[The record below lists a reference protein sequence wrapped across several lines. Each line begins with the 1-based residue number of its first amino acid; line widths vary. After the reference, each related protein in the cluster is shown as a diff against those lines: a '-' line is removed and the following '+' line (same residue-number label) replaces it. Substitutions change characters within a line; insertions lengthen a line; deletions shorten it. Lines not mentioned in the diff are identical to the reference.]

1 MFMAKTSLDDGVFDR
16 SAYQNAKR
24 QLRLVETELPQNAV
38 SSLAREVVRRLA
50 FRMPRHEN
58 AADLPTQSEID
69 LLCAA
74 LLSADDTAADQF
86 ILAARRDGVDV
97 GAISRGYVAGAAR
110 KLGQMWDD
118 DRISFIDVTLAC
130 GKLYGII
137 RGLRHV
143 LAPQIIQGRET
154 RPALFAL
161 VPGETHTLGIEI
173 ATDHFRRDGWDVDML
188 MGLDH
193 DAMVSEAD
201 LRHYEAIVLVAN
213 SDRMLEP
220 LTRLSLALRITQ
232 PLAHIIV
239 AGGHSGSPPR
249 YPAPCRSRGGDGR
262 SGYRDC
268 HPARRAGTSENLACG
283 KGRDD
288 RGKIDSLQA
297 GPADQRACDMWH
309 GKDGGR
315 IVAFDRPAIQDA
327 ETGTIGK
334 ARGQP
339 RVDMGMNLRDL
350 VGGGHLASADSP
362 DRFIGDHGIVG
373 GCAIGHRS
381 GQLRINDIQRRAS
394 LALHQRFTDTDDRD
408 QPRIMCGA

>member
-1 MFMAKTSLDDGVFDR
+1 MAKTSLDDGVFDR
-16 SAYQNAKR
+16 SAYQNATQ
-24 QLRLVETELPQNAV
+24 QLRLVETELPQDAISN
-38 SSLAREVVRRLA
+38 LAREVVRRLA

-58 AADLPTQSEID
+58 VADLPTQSEID

-74 LLSADDTAADQF
+74 LLSGDDRAADQF
-86 ILAARRDGVDV
+86 ILAARRDGVDTA
-97 GAISRGYVAGAAR
+97 AISRGYVAGAAR

-193 DAMVSEAD
+193 DAMVAEAD

-239 AGGHSGSPPR
+239 AGGILDH
-249 YPAPCRSRGGDGR
+249 
-262 SGYRDC
+262 
-268 HPARRAGTSENLACG
+268 HPDILRLVGAEAVMADL
-283 KGRDD
+283 
-288 RGKIDSLQA
+288 DSAIATLCDVL
-297 GPADQRACDMWH
+297 GPA
-309 GKDGGR
+309 
-315 IVAFDRPAIQDA
+315 
-327 ETGTIGK
+327 K
-334 ARGQP
+334 A
-339 RVDMGMNLRDL
+339 
-350 VGGGHLASADSP
+350 
-362 DRFIGDHGIVG
+362 
-373 GCAIGHRS
+373 
-381 GQLRINDIQRRAS
+381 
-394 LALHQRFTDTDDRD
+394 
-408 QPRIMCGA
+408 

>member
-1 MFMAKTSLDDGVFDR
+1 MAKTSLDDGVFDR
-16 SAYQNAKR
+16 SAYQNATQ
-24 QLRLVETELPQNAV
+24 QLRLVETELPQDAISN
-38 SSLAREVVRRLA
+38 LAREVVRRLA

-58 AADLPTQSEID
+58 VADLPTQSEID

-74 LLSADDTAADQF
+74 LLSGDDRAADQF
-86 ILAARRDGVDV
+86 ILAARRDGVDTA
-97 GAISRGYVAGAAR
+97 AISRGYVAGAAR

-161 VPGETHTLGIEI
+161 APGETHTLGIEI

-193 DAMVSEAD
+193 DAMVAGAD

-239 AGGHSGSPPR
+239 AGGILDHHPDILRLVGAEAVMADLDS
-249 YPAPCRSRGGDGR
+249 AIVIL
-262 SGYRDC
+262 RDV
-268 HPARRAGTSENLACG
+268 L
-283 KGRDD
+283 
-288 RGKIDSLQA
+288 
-297 GPADQRACDMWH
+297 GPA
-309 GKDGGR
+309 
-315 IVAFDRPAIQDA
+315 
-327 ETGTIGK
+327 K
-334 ARGQP
+334 A
-339 RVDMGMNLRDL
+339 
-350 VGGGHLASADSP
+350 
-362 DRFIGDHGIVG
+362 
-373 GCAIGHRS
+373 
-381 GQLRINDIQRRAS
+381 
-394 LALHQRFTDTDDRD
+394 
-408 QPRIMCGA
+408 

>member
-1 MFMAKTSLDDGVFDR
+1 MAKTSLDDGVFDR
-16 SAYQNAKR
+16 SAYQNATQ
-24 QLRLVETELPQNAV
+24 QLRMVETELPQDAISN
-38 SSLAREVVRRLA
+38 LAREVVRRLA

-58 AADLPTQSEID
+58 VADLPTQSEID

-74 LLSADDTAADQF
+74 LLSGDDRAADQF
-86 ILAARRDGVDV
+86 ILAARRDGVDTA
-97 GAISRGYVAGAAR
+97 AISRGYVAGAAR

-154 RPALFAL
+154 RPTLFAL

-193 DAMVSEAD
+193 DAMVAEAD

-239 AGGHSGSPPR
+239 AGGILDH
-249 YPAPCRSRGGDGR
+249 
-262 SGYRDC
+262 
-268 HPARRAGTSENLACG
+268 HP
-283 KGRDD
+283 D
-288 RGKIDSLQA
+288 I
-297 GPADQRACDMWH
+297 
-309 GKDGGR
+309 
-315 IVAFDRPAIQDA
+315 
-327 ETGTIGK
+327 
-334 ARGQP
+334 
-339 RVDMGMNLRDL
+339 LRL
-350 VGGGHLASADSP
+350 VG
-362 DRFIGDHGIVG
+362 
-373 GCAIGHRS
+373 
-381 GQLRINDIQRRAS
+381 QRR
-394 LALHQRFTDTDDRD
+394 
-408 QPRIMCGA
+408 

>member
-1 MFMAKTSLDDGVFDR
+1 MAKTSLDDGVFDR
-16 SAYQNAKR
+16 SAYQNATQ
-24 QLRLVETELPQNAV
+24 QLRLVETELPQDAISN
-38 SSLAREVVRRLA
+38 LAREVVRRLA

-58 AADLPTQSEID
+58 VADLPTQSEID

-74 LLSADDTAADQF
+74 LLSGDDRAADQF
-86 ILAARRDGVDV
+86 ILAARRDGVDTA
-97 GAISRGYVAGAAR
+97 AISRGYVAGAAR

-193 DAMVSEAD
+193 DAMVAEAD

-239 AGGHSGSPPR
+239 AGGILDHHPDILRLVGAEAVMADLDS
-249 YPAPCRSRGGDGR
+249 AIATL
-262 SGYRDC
+262 RDV
-268 HPARRAGTSENLACG
+268 L
-283 KGRDD
+283 
-288 RGKIDSLQA
+288 
-297 GPADQRACDMWH
+297 GPA
-309 GKDGGR
+309 
-315 IVAFDRPAIQDA
+315 
-327 ETGTIGK
+327 K
-334 ARGQP
+334 A
-339 RVDMGMNLRDL
+339 
-350 VGGGHLASADSP
+350 
-362 DRFIGDHGIVG
+362 
-373 GCAIGHRS
+373 
-381 GQLRINDIQRRAS
+381 
-394 LALHQRFTDTDDRD
+394 
-408 QPRIMCGA
+408 